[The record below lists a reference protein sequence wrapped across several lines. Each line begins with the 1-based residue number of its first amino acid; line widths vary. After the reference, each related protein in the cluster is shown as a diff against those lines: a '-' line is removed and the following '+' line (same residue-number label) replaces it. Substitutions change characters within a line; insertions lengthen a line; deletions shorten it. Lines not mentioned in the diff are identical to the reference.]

1 MKNYLKKLIERKRK
15 EKERLEER
23 MKNSQDVEE
32 VRSLGETLIAL
43 RDEITEAEEQLK
55 ELEKN
60 DNNDGNDDG
69 EGEGEGNNRSNNN
82 GASEGR
88 SANGFDPNATL
99 NVVGQARMNNRS
111 QEPEDSDDPRATME
125 YRQAFMNYIQRGEI
139 NRDVLQFEARADA
152 TGTASDLGVL
162 IPTTIIQKIITDV
175 EKVYGQL
182 YSRVLKT
189 NLQGGVKYPIGSFS
203 ATFKRINES
212 TTSDRQDAGG
222 VTGSVEFSYKIGE
235 IRMART
241 LLQTVLSVA
250 VFEEEF
256 AKVIVKSYVKAM
268 DKEIM
273 NGEDSNNECVGILT
287 EAKKTSGSRI
297 LASNIITF
305 TAAEM
310 ADWKSWQTKLFAKIP
325 LAMRGLNPEFAMTS
339 NTYESNIKTLADD
352 NNRPVYNETYNP
364 VDGSEISKFKGKNV
378 AFVEEDVLKNFND
391 AADGE
396 FFGMY
401 WVPEEA
407 YAINSN
413 MEFTVVDY
421 FDHDKNQYVKKALVI
436 NDGKILDPKYIYL
449 LKKSI
454 PTTPPTT
461 PQG

>member
-1 MKNYLKKLIERKRK
+1 MKDYLKKLIERKKKELK
-15 EKERLEER
+15 EKEER
-23 MKNSQDVEE
+23 MQKSDNIDE
-32 VRSLGETLIAL
+32 VRSLGDTLLAL
-43 RDEITEAEEQLK
+43 RDEINDAEKQLA
-55 ELEKN
+55 ELEKEEKDN
-60 DNNDGNDDG
+60 KDDNQDDNNKDNKDD
-69 EGEGEGNNRSNNN
+69 
-82 GASEGR
+82 ADEGR
-88 SANGFDPNATL
+88 SANGFDPNAAL
-99 NVVGQARMNNRS
+99 NVLGQARMNNRS
-111 QEPEDSDDPRATME
+111 QEVVNNDDPRATME

-152 TGTASDLGVL
+152 TGTASDLEVL

-189 NLQGGVKYPIGSFS
+189 NLQGGVKYPVGSFS
-203 ATFKRINES
+203 ATFKRITET
-212 TTSDRQDAGG
+212 TTSDRQKAGEVSG
-222 VTGSVEFSYKIGE
+222 YVEFSYKIGE

-256 AKVIVKSYVKAM
+256 AKVIVKAYVKAM

-273 NGEDSNNECVGILT
+273 IGEDSNNECVGILT

-297 LASNIITF
+297 PASNIISF

-310 ADWKSWQTKLFAKIP
+310 ANWKTWQEKLFAKIP
-325 LAMRGLNPEFAMTS
+325 LAMRGLNPEFAMTA
-339 NTYESNIKTLADD
+339 NTYEANIKTLADD

-391 AADGE
+391 AADGD

-449 LKKSI
+449 LKKS
-454 PTTPPTT
+454 TSTT

>member
-189 NLQGGVKYPIGSFS
+189 NLQGGVKYPVGSFS
-203 ATFKRINES
+203 ATFKRITET
-212 TTSDRQDAGG
+212 TTSDRQKAGEVSG
-222 VTGSVEFSYKIGE
+222 YIEFSYKIGE

-256 AKVIVKSYVKAM
+256 AKVIVKAYVKAM

-273 NGEDSNNECVGILT
+273 IGEDSNNECVGILT

-297 LASNIITF
+297 PASNIISF

-310 ADWKSWQTKLFAKIP
+310 ANWKTWQEKLFAKIP
-325 LAMRGLNPEFAMTS
+325 LAMRGLNPEFAMTA
-339 NTYESNIKTLADD
+339 NTYEANIKTLADD

-391 AADGE
+391 AADGD

-449 LKKSI
+449 LKKS
-454 PTTPPTT
+454 TST

>member
-1 MKNYLKKLIERKRK
+1 MKDYLKKLIERKKKELK
-15 EKERLEER
+15 EKEER
-23 MKNSQDVEE
+23 MQKSDNIDE
-32 VRSLGETLIAL
+32 VRSLGDALLAL
-43 RDEITEAEEQLK
+43 RDEINDAEKQLA
-55 ELEKN
+55 ELEKEEKDN
-60 DNNDGNDDG
+60 KDDNQDDNNKDNKDD
-69 EGEGEGNNRSNNN
+69 
-82 GASEGR
+82 ADEGR
-88 SANGFDPNATL
+88 SANGFDPNAAL
-99 NVVGQARMNNRS
+99 NVLGQARMNNRS
-111 QEPEDSDDPRATME
+111 QEVVNNDDPRATME

-162 IPTTIIQKIITDV
+162 IPTKNIKKIITDV

-189 NLQGGVKYPIGSFS
+189 NLQGGVKYPVGSFS
-203 ATFKRINES
+203 ATFKRITET
-212 TTSDRQDAGG
+212 TTSDRQKAGEVSG
-222 VTGSVEFSYKIGE
+222 YVEFSYKIGE

-256 AKVIVKSYVKAM
+256 AKVIVKAYVKAM

-273 NGEDSNNECVGILT
+273 IGEDSNNECVGILT

-297 LASNIITF
+297 PASNIISF

-310 ADWKSWQTKLFAKIP
+310 ANWKTWQEKLFAKIP
-325 LAMRGLNPEFAMTS
+325 LAMRGLNPEFAMTA
-339 NTYESNIKTLADD
+339 NTYEANIKTLADD

-391 AADGE
+391 AADGD

-449 LKKSI
+449 LKKS
-454 PTTPPTT
+454 TSTT

>member
-1 MKNYLKKLIERKRK
+1 MKNYLKKLIERKKKELK
-15 EKERLEER
+15 EKEER

-43 RDEITEAEEQLK
+43 RDEITEAEEQLE

-60 DNNDGNDDG
+60 DNNDGNGDG

-99 NVVGQARMNNRS
+99 NVVGQARMNNRG

-203 ATFKRINES
+203 ATFKRITES

-256 AKVIVKSYVKAM
+256 AKVIVKAYVKAM

-391 AADGE
+391 AVDGE

-449 LKKSI
+449 LKKSV
-454 PTTPPTT
+454 PTTSTNT

>member
-1 MKNYLKKLIERKRK
+1 MKDYLKKLIERKKKELK
-15 EKERLEER
+15 EKEER
-23 MKNSQDVEE
+23 MQKSDNIDE
-32 VRSLGETLIAL
+32 VRSLGDALLAL
-43 RDEITEAEEQLK
+43 RDEINDAEKQLA
-55 ELEKN
+55 ELEKEEKDN
-60 DNNDGNDDG
+60 KDDNQDDNNKDNKDD
-69 EGEGEGNNRSNNN
+69 
-82 GASEGR
+82 ADEGR
-88 SANGFDPNATL
+88 SANGFDPNAAL
-99 NVVGQARMNNRS
+99 NVLGQARMNNRS
-111 QEPEDSDDPRATME
+111 QEVVNNDDPRATME

-189 NLQGGVKYPIGSFS
+189 NLQGGVKYPVGSFS
-203 ATFKRINES
+203 ATFKRITET
-212 TTSDRQDAGG
+212 TTSDRQKAGEVSG
-222 VTGSVEFSYKIGE
+222 YVEFSYKIGE

-256 AKVIVKSYVKAM
+256 AKVIVKAYVKAM

-273 NGEDSNNECVGILT
+273 IGEDSNNECVGILT

-297 LASNIITF
+297 PASNIISF

-310 ADWKSWQTKLFAKIP
+310 ANWKTWQEKLFAKIP
-325 LAMRGLNPEFAMTS
+325 LAMRGLNPEFAMTA
-339 NTYESNIKTLADD
+339 NTYEANIKTLADD

-391 AADGE
+391 AADGD

-449 LKKSI
+449 LKKS
-454 PTTPPTT
+454 TSTT

>member
-1 MKNYLKKLIERKRK
+1 MKDYLKKLIERKKKELK
-15 EKERLEER
+15 EKEER
-23 MKNSQDVEE
+23 MQKSDNIDE
-32 VRSLGETLIAL
+32 VRSLGDALLTL
-43 RDEITEAEEQLK
+43 RDEINDAEKQLA
-55 ELEKN
+55 ELEKEEKDN
-60 DNNDGNDDG
+60 KDDNQDDNNKDNKDD
-69 EGEGEGNNRSNNN
+69 
-82 GASEGR
+82 ADEGR
-88 SANGFDPNATL
+88 SANGFDPNAAL
-99 NVVGQARMNNRS
+99 NVLGQARMNNRS
-111 QEPEDSDDPRATME
+111 QEVVNNDDPRATME

-189 NLQGGVKYPIGSFS
+189 NLQGGVKYPVGSFS
-203 ATFKRINES
+203 ATFKRITET
-212 TTSDRQDAGG
+212 TTSDRQKAGEVSG
-222 VTGSVEFSYKIGE
+222 YVEFSYKIGE

-256 AKVIVKSYVKAM
+256 AKVIVKAYVKAM

-273 NGEDSNNECVGILT
+273 IGEDSNNECVGILT

-297 LASNIITF
+297 PASNIISF

-310 ADWKSWQTKLFAKIP
+310 ANWKTWQEKLFAKIP
-325 LAMRGLNPEFAMTS
+325 LAMRGLNPEFAMTA
-339 NTYESNIKTLADD
+339 NTYEANIKTLADD

-391 AADGE
+391 AADGD

-449 LKKSI
+449 LKKS
-454 PTTPPTT
+454 TSTT

>member
-111 QEPEDSDDPRATME
+111 QESEDSDDPRATME

-203 ATFKRINES
+203 ATFKRITES

-256 AKVIVKSYVKAM
+256 AKVIVKAYVKAM

-449 LKKSI
+449 LKKSV
-454 PTTPPTT
+454 PAK
-461 PQG
+461 G

>member
-15 EKERLEER
+15 EKERLEKR
-23 MKNSQDVEE
+23 MKDSQDVEE
-32 VRSLGETLIAL
+32 VRSIGETLIAL

-99 NVVGQARMNNRS
+99 NVVGQARMNNRG
-111 QEPEDSDDPRATME
+111 QEPEDSDDTRATME

-152 TGTASDLGVL
+152 TGTSSDLGVL

-189 NLQGGVKYPIGSFS
+189 NLQGGVKYPVGSFS
-203 ATFKRINES
+203 ATFKRITET
-212 TTSDRQDAGG
+212 TTSDRQKAGEVSG
-222 VTGSVEFSYKIGE
+222 YVEFSYKIGE

-256 AKVIVKSYVKAM
+256 AKVIVKAYVKAM

-273 NGEDSNNECVGILT
+273 IGEDSNNECVGILT

-297 LASNIITF
+297 PASNIISF

-310 ADWKSWQTKLFAKIP
+310 ANWKTWQEKLFAKIP

-339 NTYESNIKTLADD
+339 NTYEANIKTLADD

-391 AADGE
+391 AADGD

-449 LKKSI
+449 LKKS
-454 PTTPPTT
+454 TSTT

>member
-43 RDEITEAEEQLK
+43 RDEITEAEEQVK

>member
-43 RDEITEAEEQLK
+43 RDEITEAEEQFK

-203 ATFKRINES
+203 ATFKRITES

-256 AKVIVKSYVKAM
+256 AKVIVKAYVKAM

>member
-1 MKNYLKKLIERKRK
+1 MKDYLKKLIERKKKELK
-15 EKERLEER
+15 EKEER
-23 MKNSQDVEE
+23 MQKSDKIDE
-32 VRSLGETLIAL
+32 VRSLGDALLAL
-43 RDEITEAEEQLK
+43 RDEINDAEKQLA
-55 ELEKN
+55 ELEKEEKDN
-60 DNNDGNDDG
+60 KDDNQDDNNKDNKDD
-69 EGEGEGNNRSNNN
+69 
-82 GASEGR
+82 ADEGR
-88 SANGFDPNATL
+88 SANGFDPNAAL
-99 NVVGQARMNNRS
+99 NVIGQARMNNRS
-111 QEPEDSDDPRATME
+111 QEVVNNDDPRATME
-125 YRQAFMNYIQRGEI
+125 YRQAFKNYIQRGEI

-189 NLQGGVKYPIGSFS
+189 NLQGGVKYPVGSFS
-203 ATFKRINES
+203 ATFKRITET
-212 TTSDRQDAGG
+212 TTSDRQKAGEVSG
-222 VTGSVEFSYKIGE
+222 YVEFSYKIGE

-256 AKVIVKSYVKAM
+256 AKVIVKAYVKAM

-273 NGEDSNNECVGILT
+273 IGEDSNNECVGILT

-297 LASNIITF
+297 PASNIISF

-310 ADWKSWQTKLFAKIP
+310 ANWKTWQEKLFAKIP

-339 NTYESNIKTLADD
+339 NTYEANIKTLADD

-391 AADGE
+391 AADGD

-449 LKKSI
+449 LKKS
-454 PTTPPTT
+454 TSTT

>member
-1 MKNYLKKLIERKRK
+1 MKDYLKKLIERKKKELK
-15 EKERLEER
+15 EKEER
-23 MKNSQDVEE
+23 MQKSDKIDE
-32 VRSLGETLIAL
+32 VRSLGDALLAL
-43 RDEITEAEEQLK
+43 RDEINDAEKQLA
-55 ELEKN
+55 ELEKEEKEEKDN
-60 DNNDGNDDG
+60 KDDNQDDNNKDNKDD
-69 EGEGEGNNRSNNN
+69 
-82 GASEGR
+82 ADEGR
-88 SANGFDPNATL
+88 SANGFDPNAAL
-99 NVVGQARMNNRS
+99 NVIGQARMNNRS
-111 QEPEDSDDPRATME
+111 QEVVNNDDPRATME

-189 NLQGGVKYPIGSFS
+189 NLQGGVKYPVGSFS
-203 ATFKRINES
+203 ATFKRITET
-212 TTSDRQDAGG
+212 TTSDRQKAGEVAG
-222 VTGSVEFSYKIGE
+222 YVEFSYKIGE

-256 AKVIVKSYVKAM
+256 AKVIVKAYVKAI

-273 NGEDSNNECVGILT
+273 IGEDSNNECVGILT

-297 LASNIITF
+297 PASNIISF

-310 ADWKSWQTKLFAKIP
+310 ANWKTWQEKLFAKIP

-339 NTYESNIKTLADD
+339 NTYEANIKTLADD

-391 AADGE
+391 AADGD

-449 LKKSI
+449 LKKS
-454 PTTPPTT
+454 TSTT

>member
-1 MKNYLKKLIERKRK
+1 MKDYLKKLIERKKKELK
-15 EKERLEER
+15 EKEER
-23 MKNSQDVEE
+23 MQKSDNIDE
-32 VRSLGETLIAL
+32 VRSLGDALLAL
-43 RDEITEAEEQLK
+43 RDEINDAEKQLA
-55 ELEKN
+55 ELEKEEKDN
-60 DNNDGNDDG
+60 KDDNQDDNNKDNKDD
-69 EGEGEGNNRSNNN
+69 
-82 GASEGR
+82 ADEGR
-88 SANGFDPNATL
+88 SANGFDPNAAL
-99 NVVGQARMNNRS
+99 NVLGQARMNNRS
-111 QEPEDSDDPRATME
+111 QEVVNNDDPRATME

-175 EKVYGQL
+175 EKV
-182 YSRVLKT
+182 
-189 NLQGGVKYPIGSFS
+189 KYPVGSFS
-203 ATFKRINES
+203 ATFKRITET
-212 TTSDRQDAGG
+212 TTSDRQKAGEVSG
-222 VTGSVEFSYKIGE
+222 YVEFSYKIGE

-256 AKVIVKSYVKAM
+256 AKVIVKAYVKAM

-273 NGEDSNNECVGILT
+273 IGEDSNNECVGILT

-297 LASNIITF
+297 PASNIISF

-310 ADWKSWQTKLFAKIP
+310 ANWKTWQEKLFAKIP

-339 NTYESNIKTLADD
+339 NTYEANIKTLADD

-391 AADGE
+391 AADGD

-449 LKKSI
+449 LKKS
-454 PTTPPTT
+454 TSTT

>member
-1 MKNYLKKLIERKRK
+1 MKDYLKKLNERQKKELK
-15 EKERLEER
+15 EKEDR
-23 MKNSQDVEE
+23 MQHSDKIDE
-32 VRSLGETLIAL
+32 VRSLGDALLAL
-43 RDEITEAEEQLK
+43 RDEINDAEKQLA
-55 ELEKN
+55 ELEKEEKEEKDN
-60 DNNDGNDDG
+60 KDDNQDDNNKDNKDD
-69 EGEGEGNNRSNNN
+69 
-82 GASEGR
+82 ADEGR
-88 SANGFDPNATL
+88 SANGFDPNAAL
-99 NVVGQARMNNRS
+99 NVIGQARMNNRS
-111 QEPEDSDDPRATME
+111 QEVVNNDDPRATME

-189 NLQGGVKYPIGSFS
+189 NLQGGVKYPVGSFS
-203 ATFKRINES
+203 ATFKRITET
-212 TTSDRQDAGG
+212 TTSDRQKAGEVAG
-222 VTGSVEFSYKIGE
+222 YVEFSYKIGE

-256 AKVIVKSYVKAM
+256 AKVIVKAYVKAI

-273 NGEDSNNECVGILT
+273 IGEDSNNECVGILT

-297 LASNIITF
+297 PASNIISF

-310 ADWKSWQTKLFAKIP
+310 ANWKTWQEKLFAKIP

-339 NTYESNIKTLADD
+339 NTYEANIKTLADD

-391 AADGE
+391 AADGD

-449 LKKSI
+449 LKKS
-454 PTTPPTT
+454 TSTT

>member
-1 MKNYLKKLIERKRK
+1 MKDYLKKLIERKKKELK
-15 EKERLEER
+15 EKEER
-23 MKNSQDVEE
+23 MQKSDNIDE
-32 VRSLGETLIAL
+32 VRSLGDTLLAL
-43 RDEITEAEEQLK
+43 RDEINDAEKQLA
-55 ELEKN
+55 ELEKEEKDN
-60 DNNDGNDDG
+60 KDDNQDDNNKDNKDNKDD
-69 EGEGEGNNRSNNN
+69 
-82 GASEGR
+82 ADEGR
-88 SANGFDPNATL
+88 SANGFDPNAAL
-99 NVVGQARMNNRS
+99 NVLGQARMNNRS
-111 QEPEDSDDPRATME
+111 QEVVNNDDPRATME

-189 NLQGGVKYPIGSFS
+189 NLQGGVKYPVGSFS
-203 ATFKRINES
+203 ATFKRITET
-212 TTSDRQDAGG
+212 TTSDRQKAGEVSG
-222 VTGSVEFSYKIGE
+222 YVEFSYKIGE

-256 AKVIVKSYVKAM
+256 AKVTVKAYVKAM

-273 NGEDSNNECVGILT
+273 IGEDSNNECVGILT

-297 LASNIITF
+297 PASNIISF

-310 ADWKSWQTKLFAKIP
+310 ANWKTWQEKLFAKIP
-325 LAMRGLNPEFAMTS
+325 LAMRGLNPEFAMTA
-339 NTYESNIKTLADD
+339 NTYEANIKTLADD

-391 AADGE
+391 AADGD

-449 LKKSI
+449 LKKS
-454 PTTPPTT
+454 TSTT

>member
-1 MKNYLKKLIERKRK
+1 MMKDYLKKLIERKKKELK
-15 EKERLEER
+15 EKEER
-23 MKNSQDVEE
+23 MQKSDNIDE
-32 VRSLGETLIAL
+32 VRSLGDALLAL
-43 RDEITEAEEQLK
+43 RDEINDAEKQLA
-55 ELEKN
+55 ELEKEEKDN
-60 DNNDGNDDG
+60 KDDNQDDNNKDNKDD
-69 EGEGEGNNRSNNN
+69 
-82 GASEGR
+82 ADEGR
-88 SANGFDPNATL
+88 SANGFDPNAAL
-99 NVVGQARMNNRS
+99 NVIGQVRMNNRS
-111 QEPEDSDDPRATME
+111 QEVVNNDDPRATME

-189 NLQGGVKYPIGSFS
+189 NLQGGVKYPVGSFS
-203 ATFKRINES
+203 ATFKRITET
-212 TTSDRQDAGG
+212 TTSDRQKAGEVSG
-222 VTGSVEFSYKIGE
+222 YVEFSYKIGE

-256 AKVIVKSYVKAM
+256 AKVIVKAYVKAM

-273 NGEDSNNECVGILT
+273 IGEDSNNECVGILT

-297 LASNIITF
+297 PASNIISF

-310 ADWKSWQTKLFAKIP
+310 ANWKTWQEKLFAKIP
-325 LAMRGLNPEFAMTS
+325 LAMRGLNPEFAMTA
-339 NTYESNIKTLADD
+339 NTYEANIKTLADD

-391 AADGE
+391 AADGD

-401 WVPEEA
+401 WVP
-407 YAINSN
+407 
-413 MEFTVVDY
+413 
-421 FDHDKNQYVKKALVI
+421 
-436 NDGKILDPKYIYL
+436 
-449 LKKSI
+449 
-454 PTTPPTT
+454 
-461 PQG
+461 